1 MQVDGGEKMERSGI
15 SVQANTGFI
24 GVKRSGRN

>member
-1 MQVDGGEKMERSGI
+1 MDMGEKMERSGI
-15 SVQANTGFI
+15 SVLADAGFI